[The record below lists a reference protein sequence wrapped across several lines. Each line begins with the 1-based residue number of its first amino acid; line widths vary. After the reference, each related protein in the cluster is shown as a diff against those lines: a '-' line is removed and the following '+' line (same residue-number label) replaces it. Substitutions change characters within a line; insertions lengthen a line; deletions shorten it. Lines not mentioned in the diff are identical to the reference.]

1 MSGTDPG
8 LERWRLILGSAVENS
23 IPAGPGLR
31 ARQDA
36 ALDWLYGRDEELR
49 ERGVRRGGARSGQGC
64 AGGEDERGG
73 HGGPAARQRTAGNE
87 PSVLAT
93 VDWLDEI
100 HELFPRTTVER
111 LERDA
116 VDLYQINEI
125 VTDPAVLERVE
136 PSASLL
142 RAVLRTKHLM
152 NPRVLTLARRI
163 VDAVVRDLLQR
174 LRPEVQA
181 AFHGARS
188 QRPSRF
194 RQARDFDFRGTV
206 KANLRHYQPEERR
219 ILIEQPRFH
228 SRTRK
233 NLQKWQLILVVDQS
247 GSMVGSVIH
256 SAVTAAC
263 LWNLPGLK
271 THLVAFDTSVVDL
284 TEDVS
289 DPVELLM
296 KVQLGGGT
304 DIAKAVGYAEELIE
318 NPRRTIVAVISD
330 FYEGG
335 DTHRLVRSVRSLA
348 DQGALVLGL
357 AALDEDAFPA
367 YNKELAQ
374 TLANAGAQVGAMT
387 PGELAAFVA
396 EKLGR

>member
-1 MSGTDPG
+1 MSPTDPG

-23 IPAGPGLR
+23 ITVGDGVR

-49 ERGVRRGGARSGQGC
+49 ERGVRRGGARPSGRER
-64 AGGEDERGG
+64 AGEDRDGE
-73 HGGPAARQRTAGNE
+73 PARQRSAGSE

-100 HELFPRTTVER
+100 HQLFPRRTVER

-116 VDLYQINEI
+116 VDVYQINEI
-125 VTDPAVLERVE
+125 VTDPEVLERVE

-152 NPRVLTLARRI
+152 NPRVLALARRI

-181 AFHGARS
+181 AFHGTRS
-188 QRPSRF
+188 QQPSRF

-219 ILIEQPRFH
+219 ILIEHPHFH

-271 THLVAFDTSVVDL
+271 THLVAFDTNVVDL
-284 TEDVS
+284 TEDVT

-304 DIAKAVGYAEELIE
+304 DIAKAVRYAEGLVD

-335 DTHRLVRSVRSLA
+335 DSHGLVRSVRSLT
-348 DQGALVLGL
+348 DQGTVVLGL

-374 TLANAGAQVGAMT
+374 LLANAGAQVGAMT

>member
-1 MSGTDPG
+1 VNAVDPE
-8 LERWRLILGSAVENS
+8 LERWRLILGAAVQNS
-23 IPAGPGLR
+23 ITIGAGGIC

-49 ERGVRRGGARSGQGC
+49 ERGIRGGDASRGRAGRPRDRSGP
-64 AGGEDERGG
+64 R
-73 HGGPAARQRTAGNE
+73 HGGDE
-87 PSVLAT
+87 PSVLTA

-100 HELFPRTTVER
+100 HELFPRETVER

-116 VDLYQINEI
+116 VDRYGIEEI
-125 VTDPAVLERVE
+125 VTDPDVLERVE

-152 NPRVLTLARRI
+152 NPRVLALARRI
-163 VDAVVRDLLQR
+163 VETVVRDLLRR
-174 LRPEVQA
+174 LQPELQA
-181 AFHGARS
+181 AFHGTRS
-188 QRPSRF
+188 HRPSRF

-206 KANLRHYQPEERR
+206 KANLRHYQPEHRR

-228 SRTRK
+228 SRTRR
-233 NLQKWQLILVVDQS
+233 NLQQWQLILVVDQS

-263 LWNLPGLK
+263 LWSLPGLK
-271 THLVAFDTSVVDL
+271 THLIAFDTSVVDL
-284 TEDVS
+284 TADVT

-304 DIAKAVGYAEELIE
+304 NIAKAVAYAEGLID
-318 NPRRTIVAVISD
+318 NPRRAIVAVVSD

-335 DTHRLVRSVRSLA
+335 DRHRLVRTVRSLVQ
-348 DQGALVLGL
+348 QGTVVLGL
-357 AALDEDAFPA
+357 AALDEEAHPA
-367 YNKELAQ
+367 YHRDLAQELA
-374 TLANAGAQVGAMT
+374 NEGAHVGAMT

-396 EKLGR
+396 ERLGR

>member
-8 LERWRLILGSAVENS
+8 LERWRLILGAAVENS
-23 IPAGPGLR
+23 IPLGSGPR

-36 ALDWLYGRDEELR
+36 ALDWLYGRDEEQR
-49 ERGVRRGGARSGQGC
+49 RRGVRRGGAARSGPDC
-64 AGGEDERGG
+64 AGDGSDGGDGRPARERS
-73 HGGPAARQRTAGNE
+73 AGNE
-87 PSVLAT
+87 PSVLTT

-100 HELFPRTTVER
+100 HELFPRRTVER

-125 VTDPAVLERVE
+125 VTDPDVLERVE

-152 NPRVLTLARRI
+152 NPRVLALARRI

-181 AFHGARS
+181 AFHGTRS

-219 ILIEQPRFH
+219 ILIEHPRFH
-228 SRTRK
+228 SRTRR

-263 LWNLPGLK
+263 LWSLPGLK

-284 TEDVS
+284 TEDVT

-304 DIAKAVGYAEELIE
+304 DIAKAVGYAESLVE

-335 DTHRLVRSVRSLA
+335 DPHRLVRSVRALA
-348 DQGALVLGL
+348 DQGAVVLGL
-357 AALDEDAFPA
+357 AALDEDAYPA

-374 TLANAGAQVGAMT
+374 LLANAGAQVGAMT